1 VLDSI
6 YPSGAPEVDPVN
18 HGDIVVALKWLV
30 IEKNKDRKYQEVF

>member
-18 HGDIVVALKWLV
+18 HGVGLVAHL
-30 IEKNKDRKYQEVF
+30 